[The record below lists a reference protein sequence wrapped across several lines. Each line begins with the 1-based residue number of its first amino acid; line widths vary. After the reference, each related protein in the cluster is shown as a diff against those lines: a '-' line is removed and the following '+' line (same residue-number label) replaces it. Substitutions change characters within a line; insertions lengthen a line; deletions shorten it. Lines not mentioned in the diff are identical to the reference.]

1 MRDDDDEAPKLPDFD
16 RDRRGK
22 EAFGDA
28 EIVARLKRIRD
39 GSIEWLEECVV
50 EGVSKGSA
58 TADLVFRN
66 TQAELERIEDRL
78 IAQTAEPP
86 KFTWAPCAPD
96 GEEPEKKP
104 DAAQTFR
111 FAKTKVEA

>member
-1 MRDDDDEAPKLPDFD
+1 MRDGEDSEPKLPDFD

-22 EAFGDA
+22 EAFGDD

-39 GSIEWLEECVV
+39 GSIEWLEQCVV
-50 EGVSKGSA
+50 AGISKGSA

-78 IAQTAEPP
+78 IASTAEPP

-96 GEEPEKKP
+96 GEEPEEKP
-104 DAAQTFR
+104 VAAQSFR